1 MATYDVIARQV
12 IRALNAD
19 SGNGFDA
26 HSDSEMYPDRAIEH
40 AVLNGEADVVHAIL
54 EAPVHA
60 RRAGSLTTSASLAS
74 GAQVPA
80 HPGRLLGVV
89 IDGIWAES
97 MPVTEISRL
106 LNPDRKRFDPLKLD
120 SNEPFWALTGDNR
133 LVFTG
138 TSPAT
143 VYFGQY
149 ARPVFPTYENFLTG
163 TMLAPDEYL
172 PAVFF
177 SAMQVIG
184 HEGTQL
190 GAMAAYYD
198 RGKAQMAQIR
208 GDSQP
213 TLKVLQ
219 RAEQE

>member
-1 MATYDVIARQV
+1 MATYDVVARQV
-12 IRALNAD
+12 IRAVNAD
-19 SGNGFDA
+19 SSNAFEA
-26 HSDSEMYPDRAIEH
+26 NSDSEIYPNDAIQH
-40 AVLNGEADVVHAIL
+40 AVLNGESEVIHAIL

-60 RRAGSLTTSASLAS
+60 RRAGNLTTSATVAS
-74 GAQVPA
+74 GAPIPS

-89 IDGIWAES
+89 IDGVWAES
-97 MPVTEISRL
+97 MPATEISRL
-106 LNPDRKRFDPLKLD
+106 LSSDVRRHNPLKLGA
-120 SNEPFWALTGDNR
+120 NEPMFAVTGDNR

-149 ARPVFPTYENFLTG
+149 TRPSFSGYAAWLAG

-177 SAMQVIG
+177 CAMQVIG
-184 HEGTQL
+184 HEGTQM

-198 RGKAQMAQIR
+198 RGRAQMAQIR

-213 TLKVLQ
+213 TLKVMQ
-219 RAEQE
+219 RQTEE